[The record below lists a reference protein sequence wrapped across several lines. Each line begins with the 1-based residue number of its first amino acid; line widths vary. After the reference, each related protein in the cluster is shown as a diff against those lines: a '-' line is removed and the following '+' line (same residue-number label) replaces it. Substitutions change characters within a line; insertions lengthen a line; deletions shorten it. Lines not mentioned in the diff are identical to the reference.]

1 MTSIAS
7 PFTAA
12 ATRLQSVTRGRRA
25 RQKRAAERLKLAADD
40 PEEYARLTA
49 RNSGIMRM
57 WSWHRKP
64 TSPSKAVDTSLMA
77 RVSREADNKPAVV
90 EKPVERASMT
100 LFLLP
105 GVNLD
110 LQVRPNDSFMLDSKG
125 GRRRSCL
132 IRPGEFSMVGPPSAI
147 DVLHTGMSQCG
158 MDPQS
163 IELTGQMSPLSEVTL
178 PLKQTNGRT

>member
-1 MTSIAS
+1 MTSIASSMQERVAS

-77 RVSREADNKPAVV
+77 RVSREADNKPAVL

-125 GRRRSCL
+125 GRRRSC
-132 IRPGEFSMVGPPSAI
+132 
-147 DVLHTGMSQCG
+147 D
-158 MDPQS
+158 
-163 IELTGQMSPLSEVTL
+163 ELV
-178 PLKQTNGRT
+178 

>member
-12 ATRLQSVTRGRRA
+12 ATRLQSVTRGRNA

-40 PEEYARLTA
+40 PEEYARIWAA

-77 RVSREADNKPAVV
+77 RVSREADNRPAVV
-90 EKPVERASMT
+90 EKPGERASMT
-100 LFLLP
+100 TET
-105 GVNLD
+105 
-110 LQVRPNDSFMLDSKG
+110 SATMA
-125 GRRRSCL
+125 
-132 IRPGEFSMVGPPSAI
+132 SMY
-147 DVLHTGMSQCG
+147 H
-158 MDPQS
+158 S
-163 IELTGQMSPLSEVTL
+163 I
-178 PLKQTNGRT
+178 